1 MDRFPRNETLLETFQ
16 WRIEQSSDDI
26 AFKFNDRETTYKEY
40 DQKAN
45 RVANGIIAE
54 GCSPNSR
61 VAVLAKNSDMYAEI
75 MFGSLKSR
83 TALVG
88 LNWRLAPPEVVFV
101 VNDSESEV
109 LFVGPDFYEL
119 VDSIKHEFSHVRQ
132 IIAMEDDHD
141 SWQSY
146 ESWRDSFEDTDPK
159 LKGNADDDV
168 IQLYTSGTTGHPKGV
183 RLTNKNIN
191 ASTPMVEETWGKD
204 WHEKSVNFVLSPLF
218 HIAGSNIVIMGVV
231 FGCKNIVIPEPD
243 PGLILHLIHTEKIET
258 AFMVPALIQFLINHP
273 DAKTTDFSS
282 LRQIVYGASPISED
296 TLVNAIEVMGCEF
309 WQVYGLTETSGIG
322 TTLSPEAH
330 DPKLG
335 KLRSCGQK
343 YTGVDIKVVDD
354 ANEEVPIGEV
364 GEILI
369 RSSAIMKGYWNRD
382 EATKESIVDEWF
394 YTGDAGYFDKED
406 FLYIHDRVKDM
417 IISGGENIYPAEVE
431 NALMSHPDIIDAAVV
446 GVPDDKW
453 GETVK
458 AFITLRNDVYDNATD
473 LLDKLDDYLS
483 EGIDFANEL
492 SSKGSELGRYI
503 ENEIISYSKKQIA
516 SYKCPTSIEFIKN
529 IPRNPSGKIL
539 RRILREPFWAEKG
552 RNVS

>member
-1 MDRFPRNETLLETFQ
+1 
-16 WRIEQSSDDI
+16 
-26 AFKFNDRETTYKEY
+26 
-40 DQKAN
+40 
-45 RVANGIIAE
+45 
-54 GCSPNSR
+54 
-61 VAVLAKNSDMYAEI
+61 
-75 MFGSLKSR
+75 
-83 TALVG
+83 
-88 LNWRLAPPEVVFV
+88 
-101 VNDSESEV
+101 
-109 LFVGPDFYEL
+109 
-119 VDSIKHEFSHVRQ
+119 
-132 IIAMEDDHD
+132 MEDDHD

-183 RLTNKNIN
+183 RLTNKNVN

-258 AFMVPALIQFLINHP
+258 AFMVPALIQFLLNHP
-273 DAKTTDFSS
+273 DAETTDFSS

-296 TLVNAIEVMGCEF
+296 TLVKAIEVMGCEF
-309 WQVYGLTETSGIG
+309 WQVYGLTESSGIG

-343 YTGVDIKVVDD
+343 YTGVEIKIVDD
-354 ANEEVPIGEV
+354 ANQEVPLGEV

-382 EATKESIVDEWF
+382 EANKESIVDEWF
-394 YTGDAGYFDKED
+394 YTGDAGYFDKDD

-492 SSKGSELGRYI
+492 SNKGSELGRYI
-503 ENEIISYSKKQIA
+503 ENEIISYSKKNIA

-539 RRILREPFWAEKG
+539 RRVLREPFWVEKG

>member
-1 MDRFPRNETLLETFQ
+1 MNRFPRNETLLETFQ
-16 WRIEQSSDDI
+16 WRIEQSADEI
-26 AFKFNDRETTYKEY
+26 AFKFNDRETTYREY

-88 LNWRLAPPEVVFV
+88 LNWRLAAPEVVFV

-119 VDSIKHEFSHVRQ
+119 VNSIKDEFTHVRQ

-146 ESWRDSFEDTDPK
+146 ASWRDSFGDNDPK
-159 LKGNADDDV
+159 LTGNADDDV

-183 RLTNKNIN
+183 RLTNKNVN

-204 WHEKSVNFVLSPLF
+204 WHENSVNFVLSPLF

-258 AFMVPALIQFLINHP
+258 AFMVPALIQFLLNHP

-296 TLVNAIEVMGCEF
+296 TLLKAIEVMGCEF

-322 TTLSPEAH
+322 TTLSPTHHE
-330 DPKLG
+330 PSLG
-335 KLRSCGQK
+335 KLRSCGKK
-343 YTGVDIKVVDD
+343 YTGVDIRIVDD
-354 ANEEVPIGEV
+354 DDNEVALGEV
-364 GEILI
+364 GEIVI
-369 RSSAIMKGYWNRD
+369 KSSVIMKGYWNRD
-382 EATKESIVDEWF
+382 EANKESIIDGWF
-394 YTGDAGYFDKED
+394 YTGDVGYFDDEN
-406 FLYIHDRVKDM
+406 FLYIYDRVKDM

-431 NALMSHPDIIDAAVV
+431 NALMSHPDIVDAAVV
-446 GVPDDKW
+446 GIPDDKW

-458 AFITLRNDVYDNATD
+458 GFVILKKDSNITET
-473 LLDKLDDYLS
+473 
-483 EGIDFANEL
+483 
-492 SSKGSELGRYI
+492 
-503 ENEIISYSKKQIA
+503 EIIASTKEKIA
-516 SYKCPTSIEFIKN
+516 SYKCPASINFITEM
-529 IPRNPSGKIL
+529 PRNPSGKIL
-539 RRILREPFWAEKG
+539 RRELRAPYWDKEG